1 MPVKRE
7 IIAIDDNYYLSSAP
21 TAEDLGSLVM
31 HLNNREVSDHLL
43 RVPFPYTHNEAERYI
58 KNAEERTKEFG
69 RCMNWQLRNSSHQLI
84 GSITLHNQYGKG
96 SHRDEI
102 GYWLAKPYWGKGI
115 MAKALIAFSN
125 HVFEYYGLVR
135 LEATIFHFNT
145 ASMKVVEK
153 CGFNYEGT
161 LKKAYFKDGK
171 YIDGKLYSLV
181 R

>member
-1 MPVKRE
+1 MDRE
-7 IIAIDDNYYLSSAP
+7 IIKIDNDYYLSTAP
-21 TAEDLGSLVM
+21 TAEDLDSLVL
-31 HLNNREVSDHLL
+31 HLNDREISDNLL
-43 RVPFPYTHNEAERYI
+43 RVPFPYTQNDAERYI
-58 KNAEERTKEFG
+58 KNAEERAKESG
-69 RCMNWQLRNSSHQLI
+69 RWMNWQLRNSEHRLI

-96 SHRDEI
+96 SHKDEI

-115 MAKALIAFSN
+115 MAKALRAFSG
-125 HVFEYYGLVR
+125 HVFKHYGLVR

-145 ASMKVVEK
+145 SSVKVVEK